1 MSEILKP
8 CPFCGE
14 ISRVEINTY
23 TEQIVC
29 GQCGAVV
36 YYKYWDTRPI
46 EDALSARIA
55 ELEGERRWIPVSER
69 LPEDGREVLVL
80 VEELITAG
88 AHYQFGAA
96 FNDDDVLVET
106 PTWVLGLEE
115 ETYGF
120 DAYAAV
126 THWMPLPNLPEV
138 K

>member
-46 EDALSARIA
+46 EDDLRKRIA
-55 ELEGERRWIPVSER
+55 ELEEKQRWIPVSER
-69 LPEDGREVLVL
+69 LPEEFTPVLTIGKD
-80 VEELITAG
+80 ELPITAVVDRG
-88 AHYQFGAA
+88 HWYSSFEYSL
-96 FNDDDVLVET
+96 N
-106 PTWVLGLEE
+106 
-115 ETYGF
+115 
-120 DAYAAV
+120 V
-126 THWMPLPNLPEV
+126 THWMTLPEPPEECQHEPA
-138 K
+138 